1 MSSGRPSRGY
11 IDPNFPNPM
20 GPGDATII
28 IYGYTP
34 NFTLCI
40 LGIVFFTILFFAHL
54 FQMFRARL
62 WYFVPLVIACV
73 MEVVGYAF
81 RALSSRKNPYHI
93 SYFVVQLSFEL
104 TLASLVFPNRY
115 SPGPDLRIHLCMLD
129 ESAGMGSRR
138 RPGLE
143 QQNRLA
149 SQRKVVLWTFI
160 TIDVFCTILQI
171 TGAGLIG
178 GATSNGKDPS
188 TANNILLA
196 GLAIQTAAYFVYLS
210 LLVVVIAAIYRD
222 RGTAHK
228 AGKNP
233 FLAVLAFAS
242 TLIFIRT
249 IFRLAET
256 SQGVFGHLSS
266 HENYFAGLE
275 FAPVVAAVTILAV
288 WFPSRWPVVV
298 GRAKAEG
305 V

>member
-1 MSSGRPSRGY
+1 MSSGRPNRGY

-20 GPGDATII
+20 GPGDASII

-40 LGIVFFTILFFAHL
+40 LGIVFFTLLFFAHL
-54 FQMFRARL
+54 FQMIRVRL
-62 WYFVPLVIACV
+62 WSFLPLVIACV

-93 SYFVVQLSFEL
+93 SYFVVQYFLIVTAPVLTSASIYVCLTKVLVWAADEGLDLSTK
-104 TLASLVFPNRY
+104 TLL
-115 SPGPDLRIHLCMLD
+115 LRKKI
-129 ESAGMGSRR
+129 
-138 RPGLE
+138 
-143 QQNRLA
+143 
-149 SQRKVVLWTFI
+149 VLWAFI

-178 GATSNGKDPS
+178 GATSKGKDPS

-210 LLVVVIAAIYRD
+210 LLVVVITAIYRVH
-222 RGTAHK
+222 RTAQK
-228 AGKNP
+228 AGNNP
-233 FLAVLAFAS
+233 FLGVLALAS

-266 HENYFAGLE
+266 HEGYFAGLE
-275 FAPVVAAVTILAV
+275 FAPVVAALTILAV
-288 WFPSRWPVVV
+288 WFPSRWPVVTDRV
-298 GRAKAEG
+298 KVEG

>member
-1 MSSGRPSRGY
+1 MGRQSAQHNRSNKGDPSPNPSRNQLVTMSSGRPYVGY
-11 IDPNFPNPM
+11 VDPNFPSPM
-20 GPGDATII
+20 GPGDASII

-40 LGIVFFTILFFAHL
+40 LGIVFFTVLFFAHL
-54 FQMFRARL
+54 FQTIRVRL
-62 WYFVPLVIACV
+62 WSFVPLLIARV

-81 RALSSRKNPYHI
+81 RALSSRKNPYHV
-93 SYFVVQLSFEL
+93 SYFVVQYFMIVTAPVLTSASIYVCLTKVLVWAADEGLDLSTKTVL
-104 TLASLVFPNRY
+104 
-115 SPGPDLRIHLCMLD
+115 LR
-129 ESAGMGSRR
+129 
-138 RPGLE
+138 
-143 QQNRLA
+143 
-149 SQRKVVLWTFI
+149 RKVVLWTFI

-188 TANNILLA
+188 SANNILLA
-196 GLAIQTAAYFVYLS
+196 GMAQ
-210 LLVVVIAAIYRD
+210 
-222 RGTAHK
+222 K

-233 FLAVLAFAS
+233 FLGVLALAS

-266 HENYFAGLE
+266 HEEYFAGLE

-288 WFPSRWPVVV
+288 WFPSRWPVVA
-298 GRAKAEG
+298 GRVKIEG